1 MICLFDQL
9 ALCISIISASGPPDW
24 KNVKLPAGRTK
35 KACLHVYN
43 SLKKQSEGI
52 ALAGLDT
59 AAVPKPRKKAE
70 KSVTNNGKKRGR
82 PAKAKM
88 SAETVLQDE
97 DDDEE
102 GLDRKKVKL
111 ENEGN
116 EGEFGME
123 TVEEDDEET

>member
-1 MICLFDQL
+1 MICLHDQL
-9 ALCISIISASGPPDW
+9 ALCISIINASGPPDW

-43 SLKKQSEGI
+43 SLKKQSQGI
-52 ALAGLDT
+52 ALSGPET

-88 SAETVLQDE
+88 SAETVLQGE

-102 GLDRKKVKL
+102 GSDPKKLKL
-111 ENEGN
+111 ENDDSEDGN
-116 EGEFGME
+116 GLE
-123 TVEEDDEET
+123 TVEGDGE